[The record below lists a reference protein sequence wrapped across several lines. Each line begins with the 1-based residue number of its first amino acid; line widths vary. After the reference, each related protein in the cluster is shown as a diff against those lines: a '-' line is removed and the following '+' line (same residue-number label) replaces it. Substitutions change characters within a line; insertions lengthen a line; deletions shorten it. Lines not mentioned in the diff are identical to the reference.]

1 MKINQFHKIIFIFFI
16 IIIAIC
22 ATYFL
27 SCNTSI
33 SGTKKRNENNQIV
46 NMEEQTLVNT
56 KPNKVHVSANKHNM
70 LSTIKTLCET
80 SREIGSQN
88 EKEACI
94 YLKRQLESYGYETNI
109 QTFNYKIQKG
119 ILKKETFLNV
129 DVSDNEKDGKS
140 QNIIVLKKCSNNT
153 QNDIIYITAH
163 YDCAK
168 DSKGANDNA
177 AGVAVLMD
185 VARRI
190 KNMQS
195 IDMEIRFILFGG
207 EENMLSGSRY
217 YASKLTNNE
226 IKKIKGVINLDTLA
240 QKGSQCTV
248 FYTING
254 KNNTVSLLLKS
265 VSGYSNIETKKGL
278 LSDYF
283 TFGVMN
289 IPAVN
294 IGQELQ
300 GLKFNSPDDTVD
312 LIDEAKLVEISNLII
327 SVIENYK

>member
-1 MKINQFHKIIFIFFI
+1 MKINQFHKIIVIFFI
-16 IIIAIC
+16 VIIAIC
-22 ATYFL
+22 TTNFL

-33 SGTKKRNENNQIV
+33 LSNKKRNENNQIV
-46 NMEEQTLVNT
+46 NMEEQTLVNI
-56 KPNKVHVSANKHNM
+56 KPNKIHVSGNKHNM

-94 YLKRQLESYGYETNI
+94 YLKRQLESYGYETYI

-119 ILKKETFLNV
+119 IPKKETFLNV

-140 QNIIVLKKCSNNT
+140 QNIILQKKCNSNI
-153 QNDIIYITAH
+153 QNDIICITAH

-190 KNMQS
+190 INMQS

-217 YASKLTNNE
+217 YASNLTNNE

-248 FYTING
+248 FYTISG
-254 KNNTVSLLLKS
+254 KDNAVSLLLKS

-283 TFGVMN
+283 TFGAMN

-294 IGQELQ
+294 IGQELE
-300 GLKFNSPDDTVD
+300 GLKFNSSDDTVD
-312 LIDEAKLVEISNLII
+312 SINEAKLVEISNLII
-327 SVIENYK
+327 SAIENYK